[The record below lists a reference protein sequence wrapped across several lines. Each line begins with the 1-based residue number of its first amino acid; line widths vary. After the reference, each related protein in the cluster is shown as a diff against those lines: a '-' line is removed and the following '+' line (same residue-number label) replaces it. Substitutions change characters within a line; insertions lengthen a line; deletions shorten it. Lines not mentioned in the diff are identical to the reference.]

1 MKRLRTIIVP
11 TDLTENSRRAL
22 SYGCWLAAEERATLV
37 ILHVA
42 NDLDA
47 WNCYSEDLAYVQL
60 NRQPWPVDR
69 VLAEARLDLNR
80 FLEPHL
86 ADLTKAATATKRVV
100 LGTVAEQIAVIT
112 EEENADL
119 VIMSPQR
126 RRGLR
131 HFIFGGITDKVTR
144 LSPCPVLSITQPMPS
159 RPWRGKLAPILLGW
173 PRQRAA
179 TI

>member
-1 MKRLRTIIVP
+1 MKALRTIIVP

-22 SYGCWLAAEERATLV
+22 SYGCWLAAEERAALA

-47 WNCYSEDLAYVQL
+47 WNGYSEDLAYAQL
-60 NRQPWPVDR
+60 ERQPWPIDR
-69 VLAEARLDLNR
+69 VLAEANLDLNR

-86 ADLTKAATATKRVV
+86 SDLKKTVRATKRVV
-100 LGTVAEQIAVIT
+100 LGTVAEQIAAAA

-119 VIMSPQR
+119 VIMSPR
-126 RRGLR
+126 RHRGLR

-144 LSPCPVLSITQPMPS
+144 ICPCPVLSVTQPIPS
-159 RPWRGKLAPILLGW
+159 KAWRGKLTPLLFDW

-179 TI
+179 NI